1 MIDSNVLFL
10 SFILQ
15 SLNTEE
21 HTDKTLCS
29 RKHYLNALCI
39 DNYIHILSVTDLIIL

>member
-21 HTDKTLCS
+21 HTDKTLIVLQKALLECS
-29 RKHYLNALCI
+29 MH
-39 DNYIHILSVTDLIIL
+39 